1 MAAPNLLSPTTI
13 NGKTV
18 TVDLSTTSA
27 TSILSNAASSGK
39 VLKVNSLYVANVDGT
54 NNAEITINYYS
65 AAALGGTATQI
76 ASTVVV
82 PADSTL
88 VVIDKDAYIY
98 LEENTSLGATAGT
111 ASDLKVVCS
120 YEDISYE
127 SPCPE
132 VTAGS

>member
-18 TVDLSTTSA
+18 TVDLSSTSA

-39 VLKVNSLYVANVDGT
+39 VLKINSLYVANVDGT
-54 NNAEITINYYS
+54 SNAESTINYYS
-65 AAALGGTATQI
+65 AAPLGGTATQI

-98 LEENTSLGATAGT
+98 LEEDRSLGATAGT
-111 ASDLKVVCS
+111 SSDLKIVCS
-120 YEDISYE
+120 YEDIS
-127 SPCPE
+127 
-132 VTAGS
+132 